1 MNGER
6 LAWLS
11 VFITY
16 FSDLFHFCQKKII
29 WLMSAGRYNCEE
41 AYNISS
47 REGREGK
54 DSRYDREIGVAG
66 MGG

>member
-1 MNGER
+1 M
-6 LAWLS
+6 WP
-11 VFITY
+11 
-16 FSDLFHFCQKKII
+16 
-29 WLMSAGRYNCEE
+29 MSAGRHNCEE

>member
-1 MNGER
+1 
-6 LAWLS
+6 
-11 VFITY
+11 
-16 FSDLFHFCQKKII
+16 
-29 WLMSAGRYNCEE
+29 MSAGRYNCEE

-66 MGG
+66 MGGWFRRGVQIKWQVTQLGRWQQEKLG